1 MAHTGATAGIP
12 VARPIDWSAVLKDAV
27 IISIVTL
34 ALALPMIGF
43 ETTSNTTDRGWPLL
57 NTRFLDVAVA
67 VIAVFVGRVALNL
80 VREGMAMPV
89 AILGWIVFALF
100 LANMLTESVPV
111 WNEAVAWLLV
121 IGAFVVGLV
130 GTWQWVSPRDTTSS
144 EAMDQIAAGLQRRA
158 RIIGPIALLLAL
170 AFPWLTGFLE
180 QANTGEFGID
190 RKAVDLGVLLL
201 TYVMLGWGLNIIVGL
216 AGLLD
221 LGYVA
226 FYAVGAYS
234 YALLAMHFDMGFWAC
249 LPLAGVLAAMA
260 GLFLGFPVLRL
271 HGDYFAIVTLG
282 FGEIIRVVLQN
293 WWSFTGGPDGLSGIP
308 RPTFFGYPFDR
319 NPEEGVTAFHE
330 LIGQD
335 FAGVHRVVFL
345 YYLIL
350 VLALLTNLFTM
361 RIRRLPI
368 GRAWEALREDEIACR
383 SLGINPRNTKLTA
396 FAIAAMFGGFAGS
409 FFATRQGFISPESF
423 TFIES
428 ALILAIVVLG
438 GMGSQLGIV
447 LAAVLVILLPEW
459 FRGLDQYRMLAFGVG
474 MVLIMVWR
482 PRGLLAHRE
491 PTLRLNPRNA
501 TQSGEAS

>member
-1 MAHTGATAGIP
+1 MATATATVGTA
-12 VARPIDWSAVLKDAV
+12 ARPLDWLAVLKDAG
-27 IISIVTL
+27 IIGLVTL
-34 ALALPMIGF
+34 ALALPMVGF
-43 ETTSNTTDRGWPLL
+43 ETTSSTTERGWPLL
-57 NTRFLDVAVA
+57 NTRFADVAAA
-67 VIAVFVGRVALNL
+67 VIAVFLGRIALNL
-80 VREGMAMPV
+80 VRQGIRAPI
-89 AILGWIVFALF
+89 ALLSWAVFGLL
-100 LANMLTESVPV
+100 LANLLTESVPM
-111 WNEAVAWLLV
+111 WNEAVGWLLV
-121 IGAFVVGLV
+121 IGAFVVGFTS
-130 GTWQWVSPRDTTSS
+130 TWRWLISEETSS
-144 EAMDQIAAGLQRRA
+144 SAVMDDIAGGLQRWNRVIA
-158 RIIGPIALLLAL
+158 PVALLLAL
-170 AFPWLTGFLE
+170 AFPWLTGLE
-180 QANTGEFGID
+180 ALVSGGEFAID

-234 YALLAMHFDMGFWAC
+234 YALLAIHLGWGFWAC
-249 LPLAGVLAAMA
+249 LPLAGGMAATA
-260 GLFLGFPVLRL
+260 GIALGFPVLRL

-293 WWSFTGGPDGLSGIP
+293 WFSFTGGPNGLSGIP
-308 RPTFFGYPFDR
+308 RPTFFGFPFER
-319 NPEEGVTAFHE
+319 ESEEGVVPFHE
-330 LIGQD
+330 LFGLE
-335 FAGVHRVVFL
+335 FEGVHRVVFL

-350 VLALLTNLFTM
+350 LLALITNLFTM
-361 RIRRLPI
+361 RIRRLPL
-368 GRAWEALREDEIACR
+368 GRAWEALREDEVACR

-396 FAIAAMFGGFAGS
+396 FAVAAMFGGFAGS

-459 FRGLDQYRMLAFGVG
+459 FRELDQYRMLAFGIG

-491 PTLRLNPRNA
+491 PTIRLHARGA
-501 TQSGEAS
+501 GR